1 MRGTNPLSPNR
12 NDMPISGRVSGLG
25 PSVEDALWRGS
36 ATVPPVLNVNL
47 SRINLNLRESQ
58 SIGPWDGEIW
68 SIRDQIRDPSGDSPT
83 MAIGATTVLGKDTE
97 RKAGDSD
104 KATSSIRFNS
114 LDGSNLVDSRWC
126 VTFRKRTAGGGKRK
140 KKKRR
145 EWTTIGL
152 SRDPIDHS
160 PRSDCIPQLDSQ
172 SSDHAAALGL
182 EKLSVNGMHSKFSP
196 MKAIQTII
204 YNNNNPR

>member
-1 MRGTNPLSPNR
+1 
-12 NDMPISGRVSGLG
+12 
-25 PSVEDALWRGS
+25 
-36 ATVPPVLNVNL
+36 
-47 SRINLNLRESQ
+47 
-58 SIGPWDGEIW
+58 
-68 SIRDQIRDPSGDSPT
+68 

-182 EKLSVNGMHSKFSP
+182 EKLVSWAVVVSSWHRSIHFSE
-196 MKAIQTII
+196 IQTGWRCRSCRLPIVSRWNALEI
-204 YNNNNPR
+204 QPDESDTDYHLQQQ